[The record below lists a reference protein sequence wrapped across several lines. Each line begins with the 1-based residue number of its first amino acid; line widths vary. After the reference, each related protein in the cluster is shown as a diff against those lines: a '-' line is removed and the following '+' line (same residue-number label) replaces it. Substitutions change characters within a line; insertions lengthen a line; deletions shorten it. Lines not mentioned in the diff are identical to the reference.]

1 MWRNEGKTLVAGVA
15 RLPPDDAEGNRD
27 DTMLVND
34 LQTDGG
40 RTETKRFSDGVNAE
54 ELIVGDR
61 IDKRLVSRTF
71 GQLGER
77 IRPSHPN
84 EEPEPKTQLVTITAT
99 DTLDDT
105 HSALLAEPETGTIIW
120 ATCHS
125 SQSAWSQREEDWK
138 VCDVGT
144 SVSVE
149 TVHNLDVAP
158 GDGDVMDEM
167 KYVQEWV
174 DIVIEDTANGYD
186 DYTDE
191 RSLASGTKLKLRD
204 ADGREAL
211 ATISLY

>member
-1 MWRNEGKTLVAGVA
+1 MTEPKS
-15 RLPPDDAEGNRD
+15 
-27 DTMLVND
+27 
-34 LQTDGG
+34 QTDDG
-40 RTETKRFSDGVNAE
+40 RTEAERFTDDVNAE

-61 IDKRLVSRTF
+61 IDKRLVARTF
-71 GQLGER
+71 GQLGTR
-77 IRPSHPN
+77 IKPSHPN
-84 EEPEPKTQLVTITAT
+84 EEPEPKTQLVTITAI
-99 DTLDDT
+99 DSFDDT
-105 HSALLAEPETGTIIW
+105 HNALLAEPETGTIIW
-120 ATCHS
+120 ATRHDT
-125 SQSAWSQREEDWK
+125 QSAWSQREEDWK

-204 ADGREAL
+204 EDGRQAL
-211 ATISLY
+211 ATVSLVEDDE